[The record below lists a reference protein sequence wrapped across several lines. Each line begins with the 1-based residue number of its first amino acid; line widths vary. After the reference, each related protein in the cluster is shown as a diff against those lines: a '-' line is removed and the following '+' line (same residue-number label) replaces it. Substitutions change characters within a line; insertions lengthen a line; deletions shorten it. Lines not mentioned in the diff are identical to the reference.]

1 MMAKLREGVT
11 VMPFMDEKTIKQNIK
26 NKSLSG
32 AYLFCGNQPY
42 SILKYANAFIKAAV
56 TEQNDFNLV
65 RFEGENFDLVSFEEA
80 VNSAPF
86 FTDKKCV
93 VINEPDDSKMD
104 KSTLDTLCK
113 ILKNV
118 PETTVVLIYITGYE
132 IDSKDKRNTHNKFA
146 TALSKAGVRVCEFT
160 RKSLNETAQF
170 IQAQFNQKGK
180 NISKADALY
189 LAEVTLSNEGI
200 IENEIDKLCSYSNNT
215 EITADVINLLVPKN
229 LSVSIFDLT
238 NAIIVKDIK
247 KAIQILNELIN
258 EKVDSQSILAVLSNG
273 FLDYYRTK
281 IAMTNGV
288 SIEKVAEEFAYYN
301 RKFVLEKASRI
312 IGRKDISYFRK
323 CIKLL
328 EKASID
334 FFTISME
341 EKEYL
346 ETLIVKLALVG

>member
-1 MMAKLREGVT
+1 
-11 VMPFMDEKTIKQNIK
+11 MPFMDEKTIKQNIRSK
-26 NKSLSG
+26 NLSG

-42 SILKYANAFIKAAV
+42 SVIKCANAFINAAV

-65 RFEGENFDLVSFEEA
+65 RFESENFDIVSFEEA

-93 VINEPDDSKMD
+93 VVNEPDDSKMD
-104 KSTLDTLCK
+104 KSTLDSFCK

-132 IDSKDKRNTHNKFA
+132 IDLKDKKNTHNKFA
-146 TALSKAGVRVCEFT
+146 NALSKAGVNVCEFT
-160 RKSLNETAQF
+160 RKTLAETASF
-170 IQAQFNQKGK
+170 IQAEFKHKGK
-180 NISKADALY
+180 NIDKQDALY
-189 LAEVTLSNEGI
+189 LAEATLSNEGI
-200 IENEIDKLCSYSNNT
+200 IENEIDKLCSYCEGE
-215 EITADVINLLVPKN
+215 EITTEAIELLVPKN

-247 KAIQILNELIN
+247 KAELILNELFN
-258 EKVDSQSILAVLSNG
+258 EKVDAASILAVLSNG
-273 FLDYYRTK
+273 FLDYYRAK
-281 IAMTNGV
+281 IALSNMVDIN
-288 SIEKVAEEFAYYN
+288 KAADDFAYFN
-301 RKFVLEKASRI
+301 RKFVLEKASRMVNRKS
-312 IGRKDISYFRK
+312 IGYFRK

-341 EKEYL
+341 EKQYL

>member
-1 MMAKLREGVT
+1 
-11 VMPFMDEKTIKQNIK
+11 MPFMDEKTIKQNIH
-26 NKSLSG
+26 NKSLNG

-42 SILKYANAFIKAAV
+42 SVLKYANAFINAAV

-65 RFEGENFDLVSFEEA
+65 RFDGENFDIVSFEEA

-93 VINEPDDSKMD
+93 VVNEPDDSKMD
-104 KSTLDTLCK
+104 KSTLDSFCK

-146 TALSKAGVRVCEFT
+146 NALSKSGVNVCEFT
-160 RKSLNETAQF
+160 RKTLNETALF
-170 IQAQFNQKGK
+170 IDEEFKRRGK
-180 NISKADALY
+180 SIDKQDALY

-200 IENEIDKLCSYSNNT
+200 IENEIDKLCSYCLGDK
-215 EITADVINLLVPKN
+215 ITAEAIELLVPKN

-238 NAIIVKDIK
+238 NAIIIRDIK
-247 KAIQILNELIN
+247 KAINILDELIN
-258 EKVDSQSILAVLSNG
+258 EKVDSASILAVLSNG
-273 FLDYYRTK
+273 FLDYYRAK
-281 IAMTNGV
+281 IAILQGV
-288 SIEKVAEEFAYYN
+288 SIDKTSNDFAYFN
-301 RKFVLEKASRI
+301 RKFVLEKATRLVS
-312 IGRKDISYFRK
+312 RKDIKYFRQ

-328 EKASID
+328 EKASVD